1 VIFGWLPL
9 ICRRY
14 LAGGSGGEGMNRPRD
29 CYPTARVG
37 IPQLVQSQIFRLQG
51 SSIKLEGLRSSFQWL
66 HAFMYWFVGSIT
78 RSRILIF
85 QITNAALVTLSILY
99 RII

>member
-1 VIFGWLPL
+1 
-9 ICRRY
+9 
-14 LAGGSGGEGMNRPRD
+14 MNKPRD

-37 IPQLVQSQIFRLQG
+37 IPQFVQSQIFRLHG
-51 SSIKLEGLRSSFQWL
+51 SSVKFEGLRSSFWWL

-78 RSRILIF
+78 RCRILIL

>member
-1 VIFGWLPL
+1 
-9 ICRRY
+9 
-14 LAGGSGGEGMNRPRD
+14 MNRPRD

-37 IPQLVQSQIFRLQG
+37 IPQLVQSQIFRLHG
-51 SSIKLEGLRSSFQWL
+51 SSVKFEGSEVASGL

-78 RSRILIF
+78 RSRILIL

-99 RII
+99 RIIQIYRFTL